1 MCYHLTLSVILYVRR
16 LFPANWRMKPFGKRP
31 DSRELVFDGVSSR
44 RHVGRPLAFCSGT
57 NAALYASTGAA
68 SISLVGV
75 PARGTDANRH
85 GSPMAGR
92 VLLDWDTVDDSK
104 WHSVLCILSP
114 PRPLS
119 LFYVL
124 RNRSLLLSLLLSPI
138 ILSQSCDTLF
148 KELYSSFFSTKQFVS
163 LRLFV

>member
-1 MCYHLTLSVILYVRR
+1 MTKKLISSIHFQTMCYHLMLSVILYVRR

-57 NAALYASTGAA
+57 NAALYASTGTA
-68 SISLVGV
+68 STSLVGV

-104 WHSVLCILSP
+104 WHSVLCILSLP
-114 PRPLS
+114 PPS
-119 LFYVL
+119 LPTT
-124 RNRSLLLSLLLSPI
+124 SLALLCLTKSIS
-138 ILSQSCDTLF
+138 TLIS
-148 KELYSSFFSTKQFVS
+148 SSFSYYS
-163 LRLFV
+163 